1 MFHDRR
7 LALATFI
14 ALIFV
19 VGACT
24 NIAGMLMSAAPGSDI
39 VMATLDPAPSPTATP
54 FGPIAPTITPP
65 PPPTATATPPATPTS
80 VNPWGNFP
88 APVEPSAIEIRRP
101 LTPLDVP
108 EGTVNIMILG
118 SDQRPYEYGHRTDT
132 MMLLSLDLDSGTATL
147 LSFPRD
153 LYVFI
158 PGWRMDRINTADPN
172 GGPERV
178 AQTIL
183 YNFGL
188 EVHHWARVNF
198 WGFTQAVDSLGGID
212 VQVGKGLRDECGGI
226 HWNYGQGTYHMDGFT
241 ALCYV
246 RMRHVTG
253 DFDRMRRQQ
262 EVVLAIFNRVLS
274 LDGLTR
280 APDLYNQFRSLVE
293 TDMDLEE
300 ILPLLPLAA
309 KLASDPSQIQ
319 RLEVDASMGSLW
331 RVPYSGASVILPDWD
346 AIETMLH
353 ESFEPT
359 S

>member
-1 MFHDRR
+1 MLHDRR
-7 LALATFI
+7 IALATFVVLLF
-14 ALIFV
+14 LI
-19 VGACT
+19 GACS
-24 NIAGMLMSAAPGSDI
+24 NLAGALVSGSSSAGA
-39 VMATLDPAPSPTATP
+39 VMATLDPAATTTATP

-65 PPPTATATPPATPTS
+65 PPPTATATPQATPTS
-80 VNPWGNFP
+80 IEPWGNFP

-101 LTPLDVP
+101 LKPLEVP
-108 EGTVNIMILG
+108 DGTVNIMILG

-132 MMLLSLDLDSGTATL
+132 MMLLSLDPQNGKAKL

-178 AQTIL
+178 AQMML
-183 YNFGL
+183 YNFGI
-188 EVHHWARVNF
+188 EVDHWVRVNF
-198 WGFTQAVDSLGGID
+198 WGFTQAINTLGGIE
-212 VQVGKGLRDECGGI
+212 VQVGAGLLDECGGI
-226 HWNYGQGTYHMDGFT
+226 WWRYGVGTYNMDGFE

-262 EVVLAIFNRVLS
+262 EVVLAIFNKVLS
-274 LDGLTR
+274 LDGLSR
-280 APDLYNQFRSLVE
+280 APELYTQFRSMVE
-293 TDMDLEE
+293 TDMELDD

-309 KLASDPSQIQ
+309 KLSSDPGQIQ
-319 RLEVDASMGSLW
+319 RYEVGPSMGSLW
-331 RVPYSGASVILPDWD
+331 RVPYSGASVILPDWEP
-346 AIETMLH
+346 IETLLH
-353 ESFEPT
+353 EAFE